1 VREADPSNI
10 RLWRFKERLDES
22 RRIGIVIPRK
32 DPDLMQPLSRRG
44 IALLATAA
52 TLGAGSLATATQA
65 LGAPSGSSGS
75 ASVSSNRS
83 IVDLTVQLVLG
94 LLGANPTVSQVQSQL
109 VSNPLSAV
117 QLGNLLENAGPGQL
131 DALLGGGLSTVQLS
145 GAVSSLASTNEL
157 AGLLGTLTPT
167 QTGDLLAPL
176 TGTTLSTALGVLSP
190 AQITSALT
198 TLSPAELSSVVDGLT
213 SAQTGALL
221 SGLSSGNLTQLTATI
236 AALTGV
242 QLSDGLGVLSF
253 VQLGDVLAPL
263 SGTPLSSVL
272 GVLTSGP
279 LNSALGTLTPSELTT
294 LFGGM
299 TTPEVGGILSG
310 ANPAQLV
317 SLLGALNPTQLG
329 GALGLLNA
337 AQLTSVV
344 TTLNPTELSGLL
356 AVLNPTQLTSVVGLL
371 NPAQITGVLGS
382 PGASASLVTGLA
394 GTATNL
400 GTTASLGSVDALVGQ
415 LQALLGG
422 GLPAVPGIDGLI
434 ATVQQLLG
442 VPGLDPAM
450 LTGLLTTAASALR
463 TAGAGIDTSSLLGLI
478 GTLYSV
484 LGLPGAG
491 TSAHPGSGTT
501 PAPGAK
507 PSAGQVGFTA
517 YRATVGA
524 IKVAS
529 NRRSAKV
536 TVSCP
541 ASAPKGCL
549 VALNGV
555 VAGRKAFASKTIVV
569 LRNATR
575 TFTVA
580 LSRAT
585 TARLNAKGGS
595 LSVSALTAFSSRSA
609 VTRSVKLARRH

>member
-1 VREADPSNI
+1 
-10 RLWRFKERLDES
+10 
-22 RRIGIVIPRK
+22 
-32 DPDLMQPLSRRG
+32 MQPLSRRG
-44 IALLATAA
+44 VALLATAA

-65 LGAPSGSSGS
+65 LAAPSGSSGHS
-75 ASVSSNRS
+75 RVSSSSS
-83 IVDLTVQLVLG
+83 IIDLAVQLVLS

-109 VSNPLSAV
+109 VSNPLSSV
-117 QLGNLLENAGPGQL
+117 QLGSLLDNAGAGQL
-131 DALLGGGLSTVQLS
+131 NALLGGGLNAVQLTA
-145 GAVSSLASTNEL
+145 AVNSLATTNEL
-157 AGLLGTLTPT
+157 TSLLGTLSAT

-176 TGTTLSTALGVLSP
+176 TGVTLSTALGVLN
-190 AQITSALT
+190 AGQITSALT
-198 TLSPAELSSVVDGLT
+198 TLNPTELSSVVDGLT
-213 SAQTGALL
+213 SLQTGALL
-221 SGLSSGNLTQLTATI
+221 SGLSSGNLTQLTTTI

-263 SGTPLSSVL
+263 SGTALSSVL
-272 GVLTSGP
+272 GVLTSGTV
-279 LNSALGTLTPSELTT
+279 NSALATLTPSELTT

-299 TTPEVGGILSG
+299 TTPEAGGVLSG

-317 SLLGALNPTQLG
+317 GLLGALNPAQLG

-344 TTLNPTELSGLL
+344 SVLNPTELSGLL
-356 AVLNPTQLTSVVGLL
+356 GVLDPTQLTSVVGLL

-394 GTATNL
+394 GTATSL
-400 GTTASLGSVDALVGQ
+400 GGTVSLGSVNALGGQ

-422 GLPAVPGIDGLI
+422 GLPAVPGIDELL
-434 ATVQQLLG
+434 ATVQPLLG
-442 VPGLDPAM
+442 LAGLDPSM
-450 LTGLLTTAASALR
+450 LTGLLSTATSAFR
-463 TAGAGIDTSSLLGLI
+463 TAGAGVDTYSLLGLI
-478 GTLYSV
+478 GTLYGV
-484 LGLPGAG
+484 LGGSGGG
-491 TSAHPGSGTT
+491 TAAHPGTSTT

-507 PSAGQVGFTA
+507 PSAGQAGFTA

-541 ASAPKGCL
+541 VAAPKGCL
-549 VALNGV
+549 VTLNGLI
-555 VAGRKAFASKTIVV
+555 AGKKAFTSKTIVV
-569 LRNATR
+569 MRNVTK

-580 LSRAT
+580 LSNAT
-585 TARLNAKGGS
+585 TSRLNAKGGS
-595 LSVSALTAFSSRSA
+595 LSVSALTAFSSLSS
-609 VTRSVKLARRH
+609 VTKSVKLARRH